1 MQIYPNETL
10 NIQLLKELN
19 KVGLMF
25 LTIWLDSFRDSPV
38 FLAVFTICRR
48 RAHCRLGI
56 WDGSFLRIF
65 LKRKNVPVNFWGFH
79 CWVRHALGLVLAV
92 NPWGSP
98 LHSAGSSRLG
108 WYLCWDGRSF
118 PGIFLLLSPSAGA
131 RSTFIGPDPVLD
143 KSQNAISRWLIDFW
157 SQSVFRF
164 GDLKSIN
171 DFVWQG
177 TLSSKNCGV
186 FK

>member
-79 CWVRHALGLVLAV
+79 CWIRHALGLVIAV
-92 NPWGSP
+92 NSWGSP

-108 WYLCWDGRSF
+108 PSWLVSLLSSF
-118 PGIFLLLSPSAGA
+118 PGIFLHRRHPLLELGTPSVDPIQCWTNPKTQFQDDWSTSEA
-131 RSTFIGPDPVLD
+131 RACFALEI
-143 KSQNAISRWLIDFW
+143 
-157 SQSVFRF
+157 
-164 GDLKSIN
+164 
-171 DFVWQG
+171 
-177 TLSSKNCGV
+177 
-186 FK
+186 